1 MSEVQTDIEI
11 QHWLKDIVALARP
24 LSEYEITKVIEYVQT
39 LSSEE
44 PISKQLL
51 ALDNIF
57 QLSRNARAR
66 IKEVGI
72 ELEPVSDQQEREAIQ
87 AAVFEALSPFL
98 KQAIL
103 KALSKI
109 EADQRV
115 SKLPQV
121 ANEINRL
128 RCHIQTT
135 LENKIELDCE
145 SIKALVQSC
154 MKLFALSQKD
164 VAQQSGLAQGSI
176 SNLLKGQKQSDKTYE
191 KLSDWLET
199 QKEKLRERLS
209 QAGATLETMERP
221 IIEKFLGTGE
231 IENTSPNSD

>member
-1 MSEVQTDIEI
+1 MSEIQADIEI
-11 QHWLKDIVALARP
+11 QSWLGDIVALARP
-24 LSEYEITKVIEYVQT
+24 LSEDEITRVIAYVET
-39 LSSEE
+39 LDSQE

-57 QLSRNARAR
+57 QLSRNARTR

-72 ELEPVSDQQEREAIQ
+72 ELEPTRNEGEGEAIK
-87 AAVFEALSPFL
+87 AAVFEALSPFQ

-103 KALSKI
+103 RALSKV

-115 SKLPQV
+115 SKLPQI
-121 ANEINRL
+121 ANEIQSL
-128 RCHIQTT
+128 RCHLQTT
-135 LENKIELDCE
+135 LENKIVLDAE
-145 SIKALVQSC
+145 AIRALVQSC
-154 MKLFALSQKD
+154 MKLFALSQLE

-176 SNLLKGQKQSDKTYE
+176 SNLLKGQKLNDKTYG

-199 QKEKLRERLS
+199 QKGKLKERLS

-221 IIEKFLGTGE
+221 IIEKFVGLGE